1 MSSVDFLRLFVFICI
16 VIGIFGL
23 RALSK
28 SNHKLEEEIK
38 RKEAER
44 IQHPA

>member
-1 MSSVDFLRLFVFICI
+1 
-16 VIGIFGL
+16 
-23 RALSK
+23 LSK